1 MVNGRCF
8 STLVIAHTVAIHS
21 SVLTIYH
28 SPFTIYRPTIYH
40 SPPSMYEHIDI
51 SEDSGITTI
60 TLNRPEKLNAL
71 AGHMRRDLAE
81 ALEAAGSDRSVYVV
95 VITGAG
101 RAFCAGGDVRAMAEL
116 IEKQDAEEFSRLLGS
131 ARRVVLAIR
140 QMTKPVI
147 ASING
152 PAFGAGF
159 NLALAC
165 DLRIASTNAN
175 FSQSFAK
182 VGLHP
187 DWGGTYFLPRLVTPN
202 RACEMFFL
210 GETMSA
216 EEAHRLGIL
225 NDVVAPEELEAATR
239 RLAERLRDAPAISV
253 GAAKQAVYM
262 SQSAELEEMLRYET
276 EAQMRCFESEDAG
289 EGVRAFLE
297 KREPKFTGR

>member
-1 MVNGRCF
+1 
-8 STLVIAHTVAIHS
+8 
-21 SVLTIYH
+21 
-28 SPFTIYRPTIYH
+28 
-40 SPPSMYEHIDI
+40 MYEQIDVT
-51 SEDSGITTI
+51 DDGGITTI

-81 ALEAAGSDRSVYVV
+81 ALEAAGSDRAVNVV
-95 VITGAG
+95 VITGVG
-101 RAFCAGGDVRAMAEL
+101 RAFCSGGDVAAMADL
-116 IEKQDAEEFSRLLGS
+116 IERQDADEFSRLLGS
-131 ARRVVLAIR
+131 ARRVVTAIR
-140 QMTKPVI
+140 HMTKPVI

-165 DLRIASTNAN
+165 DLRIASSNAT

-202 RACEMFFL
+202 KACEMFFL
-210 GETMSA
+210 GDTIDA
-216 EEAHRLGIL
+216 EEAKRLGLI
-225 NDVVAPEELEAATR
+225 NFVVAPSELAAETR
-239 RLAERLRDAPAISV
+239 KLAERLRDAPAVAI

-262 SQSAELEEMLRYET
+262 SHSAELEEMLRYET
-276 EAQMRCFESEDAG
+276 EAQMRCFDSDDGA

-297 KREPKFTGR
+297 KRDPKFTGR